1 MARIDFS
8 IDPDRTPRIRD
19 ESSEDPDH
27 VARGLR
33 YCWIDLPVT
42 NGDDITMH
50 LASGLATDAGIIAA
64 TSLLIAALE
73 ELRTA
78 ARERIGDAE
87 FRAELEAAPA
97 CERCDAPAIDHED
110 LAGAC
115 PNGQTWYKAGSSPV
129 VDPGD
134 HYVRPEAVAS

>member
-8 IDPDRTPRIRD
+8 IDPARTPRIKD

-27 VARGLR
+27 AARGLR

-78 ARERIGDAE
+78 ARERITATGDAPTADE
-87 FRAELEAAPA
+87 GDRVVRDYTRA
-97 CERCDAPAIDHED
+97 
-110 LAGAC
+110 
-115 PNGQTWYKAGSSPV
+115 S
-129 VDPGD
+129 
-134 HYVRPEAVAS
+134 